1 MVESSSLELLCD
13 EEPFLLTPA
22 TSPVP
27 AQRGP
32 HSCFPEPPPPSHSN
46 ITDEECSQAFQD
58 YILRERHYAPC
69 VGYSEHL
76 HRFTHLSTA
85 RTKAIRYII
94 LVCSRL
100 GLATGTAFNAVNYL
114 DRFFS
119 MNCRMKWEVWMTDL
133 LSVACLS
140 IASKLDE
147 VNTPSLHHLQTED
160 LNHCFQPS
168 TIQQME
174 LTVLKTLDWR
184 LSCVTPYSYV
194 HLLTWHIH
202 SSLSARV
209 THLLLR
215 ALLDTTFVDFA
226 ASTIAVSAM
235 RCVVQTGAL
244 FSTLSRL
251 IPVERMSDVDNC
263 HKIMARR
270 IMDPHNKNDGPWSP
284 VSVIPTL

>member
-27 AQRGP
+27 SQRGP
-32 HSCFPEPPPPSHSN
+32 HLCFPEPAPLSHSSN
-46 ITDEECSQAFQD
+46 ITDEECGQAFQD
-58 YILRERHYAPC
+58 YILRERQYAPC
-69 VGYSEHL
+69 VGYSKHL

-85 RTKAIRYII
+85 RIKAIRYII
-94 LVCSRL
+94 LVSSRL

-119 MNCRMKWEVWMTDL
+119 MNCRRMTKDL
-133 LSVACLS
+133 
-140 IASKLDE
+140 D
-147 VNTPSLHHLQTED
+147 
-160 LNHCFQPS
+160 HCFQPS
-168 TIQQME
+168 TVQQME

-194 HLLTWHIH
+194 HLLTWPTH

-215 ALLDTTFVDFA
+215 ALL
-226 ASTIAVSAM
+226 
-235 RCVVQTGAL
+235 G
-244 FSTLSRL
+244 
-251 IPVERMSDVDNC
+251 N
-263 HKIMARR
+263 
-270 IMDPHNKNDGPWSP
+270 
-284 VSVIPTL
+284 